1 MEMRRASL
9 PVAVIG
15 WALFGGWP
23 LAAFMTSALLPASPA
38 ASATVS
44 SLFWPLSLGCVCAA
58 MILLAIGSERAERWI
73 ASPRACGLCAGLLLA
88 SCAIMVAANQLP
100 AGSAALGLGITG
112 AALSGA
118 SSGFLHVAWQRVLM
132 GLTWNQLDV
141 LVPLGYG
148 GSLAI
153 GFAAS
158 AIPAVA
164 GAALLFGCLIFSGI
178 ALVRVRKKSYP
189 ASEEVGTTRAGNR
202 RLPLAPS
209 IATITDP
216 SASATSTGSDTSQLL
231 PRTWIATGLIVAALW
246 IPIVFAEDSVVAE
259 RAMANWQFLMATG
272 AGIAAALLF
281 SYGAYIYARSAGMG
295 LIARLTVP
303 LAVLALATLCFAPTD
318 WLVIAYILAFTA
330 NTIMHIFLHLA
341 SISLAKRGAC
351 GIVRSTACILM
362 PLYLA
367 SLVSSL
373 INPFLCLVSPAEVS
387 FVTTALLLLVV
398 AFALPYSIGYHTTK
412 AVETTANDTGA
423 TEDAEVAEE
432 IGAAEDVEADA
443 EPKAFDP
450 VQSIIERCKLTR
462 REAEIFELF
471 AAGRDSGYIREKL
484 YISRDTVHTHLKHI
498 YQKLGI
504 HSKREMFDMIEHE
517 RTSYSPDKA

>member
-1 MEMRRASL
+1 MDMRRAGL

-58 MILLAIGSERAERWI
+58 MILLAIGNQHAERWI

-100 AGSAALGLGITG
+100 TGSAALGLGITG

-132 GLTWNQLDV
+132 SLTWNQLDV

-178 ALVRVRKKSYP
+178 ALVRAQKD
-189 ASEEVGTTRAGNR
+189 GG
-202 RLPLAPS
+202 
-209 IATITDP
+209 IAFEPGHSSDGEP
-216 SASATSTGSDTSQLL
+216 RDGSRTADTPPKLL
-231 PRTWIATGLIVAALW
+231 PRTWIATALVVVALW

-259 RAMANWQFLMATG
+259 RAMANWQFLMAVG
-272 AGIAAALLF
+272 AGIAAALLL

-303 LAVLALATLCFAPTD
+303 LAVLALATLCFAPAE
-318 WLVIAYILAFTA
+318 WLVVAYILAFTA

-373 INPFLCLVSPAEVS
+373 INPALCLVSPAEVA
-387 FVTTALLLLVV
+387 FVTTALLLLAV
-398 AFALPYSIGYHTTK
+398 AFALPYSIGYRATK
-412 AVETTANDTGA
+412 AVETAANSAEAAQDVGAGEDVEATKDAGA
-423 TEDAEVAEE
+423 TEDA
-432 IGAAEDVEADA
+432 GADA
-443 EPKAFDP
+443 RPEPFDP
-450 VQSIIERCKLTR
+450 VQSISERCKLTR

-517 RTSYSPDKA
+517 RADCSSDKS